1 MSTQTIIVLATL
13 LAFVV
18 LGFMLNRSINQFE
31 AKKAAQKKK
40 RGKKRYMPEFKNP
53 GKR

>member
-1 MSTQTIIVLATL
+1 MSTQIIIVLATL
-13 LAFVV
+13 SAFAV

-40 RGKKRYMPEFKNP
+40 KG